1 MNTPLLVA
9 EHLQMTFTAAEADFE
24 VLGEANFSV
33 YPQEFVG
40 IIGPSGCGKSTLL
53 RILGG
58 LLQPSSGR
66 VIFEGVPLT
75 SPQRKI
81 GFVFQR
87 PNLMPWRTAL
97 HNISLPL
104 EMEGVPRHEAEDQ
117 ARKLLDLVGLQDF
130 GSALP
135 RELSGG
141 MSQRVALARALV
153 HNPDLLLLDEPFA
166 ALDALTR
173 EKMNW
178 ELIRLWQ
185 LRLKTVVMVTH
196 NIQEVILLSDRVLAM
211 SPRPGRI
218 EREVVID
225 LPRPRSPEDQ
235 YTSRYV
241 ELARILRET
250 LR

>member
-9 EHLQMTFTAAEADFE
+9 EHLQMTFIEAEADFE
-24 VLGEANFSV
+24 ALGEASFSV
-33 YPQEFVG
+33 YPHEFVG

-66 VIFEGVPLT
+66 VLFDGAPLT
-75 SPQRKI
+75 DPQRQI

-104 EMEGVPRHEAEDQ
+104 EMEGVPRLKAEEQ
-117 ARKLLDLVGLQDF
+117 ARVLLDLVGLQDF
-130 GSALP
+130 SASLP

-178 ELIRLWQ
+178 ELIRLWH
-185 LRLKTVVMVTH
+185 LRCKTVVMVTH
-196 NIQEVILLSDRVLAM
+196 NIQEAILLSDRVLAM

-235 YTSRYV
+235 YTSRYI
-241 ELARILRET
+241 ELARELRET

>member
-9 EHLQMTFTAAEADFE
+9 EHLQMTFTEAEADFE
-24 VLGEANFSV
+24 ALGEASFSV

-66 VIFEGVPLT
+66 VIFDGAPLT
-75 SPQRKI
+75 SPQRQI

-104 EMEGVPRHEAEDQ
+104 EMEGIPRHKAEEQ
-117 ARKLLDLVGLQDF
+117 ARELLDLVGLPDF
-130 GSALP
+130 GKALP

-185 LRLKTVVMVTH
+185 LRCNTVVMVTH
-196 NIQEVILLSDRVLAM
+196 NIQEAILLSDRVLAM

-235 YTSRYV
+235 YTSRFI
-241 ELARILRET
+241 ELVRILRET

>member
-1 MNTPLLVA
+1 MKIPLIVA
-9 EHLQMTFTAAEADFE
+9 ENLQMTYAAAGADFE
-24 VLGEANFSV
+24 ALGEASFSV

-58 LLQPSSGR
+58 LLQPSSGS

-104 EMEGVPRHEAEDQ
+104 EIGGVPRHEAERQ
-117 ARKLLDLVGLQDF
+117 ARELLDQVGLQDF
-130 GSALP
+130 SASLP

-153 HNPDLLLLDEPFA
+153 HDPDLLLLDEPFA

-178 ELIRLWQ
+178 DLIRLWQ
-185 LRLKTVVMVTH
+185 IRRKTVIMVTH
-196 NIQEVILLSDRVLAM
+196 NIQEAILLSDRVLAM

-218 EREVVID
+218 ESEVVID

-235 YTSRYV
+235 YTTRFV